1 MTVLVAMRF
10 AKRFSR
16 PSHKG
21 DKLFKRFRLSR
32 EVVSLLDMTLTP
44 ESRTSGHARL
54 QQIEPAVLGGV
65 ARATCS
71 PKTLRTWVGSSPD
84 CYSTG
89 ALEMIAMMDYFFD
102 RRANSSGAKS
112 SRELCG

>member
-21 DKLFKRFRLSR
+21 DKLFKRFRLAR

-54 QQIEPAVLGGV
+54 QQIEPAVLGGGLLV
-65 ARATCS
+65 
-71 PKTLRTWVGSSPD
+71 
-84 CYSTG
+84 
-89 ALEMIAMMDYFFD
+89 
-102 RRANSSGAKS
+102 RRAARKRSEHGWGPPPIVIP
-112 SRELCG
+112 RGL